1 MAQANANEYWS
12 ENVKEHFHTP
22 PGTFTQDAEEITNI
36 LLKVSD
42 GNATL
47 ALRRLL
53 FYMNRA
59 GSRLGNAEQLEK
71 AKKRGDKT
79 ENALPA
85 QMDFLHV
92 HTAISSFPM
101 LPFIII

>member
-59 GSRLGNAEQLEK
+59 GSATPNSW
-71 AKKRGDKT
+71 KRQK
-79 ENALPA
+79 NVLK
-85 QMDFLHV
+85 
-92 HTAISSFPM
+92 S
-101 LPFIII
+101 

>member
-59 GSRLGNAEQLEK
+59 GAAGSATPNSW
-71 AKKRGDKT
+71 KRQKS
-79 ENALPA
+79 ALK
-85 QMDFLHV
+85 
-92 HTAISSFPM
+92 S
-101 LPFIII
+101 

>member
-59 GSRLGNAEQLEK
+59 GQPARQRRTAGKGKK
-71 AKKRGDKT
+71 A
-79 ENALPA
+79 P
-85 QMDFLHV
+85 
-92 HTAISSFPM
+92 
-101 LPFIII
+101 

>member
-53 FYMNRA
+53 FYMN
-59 GSRLGNAEQLEK
+59 
-71 AKKRGDKT
+71 
-79 ENALPA
+79 
-85 QMDFLHV
+85 
-92 HTAISSFPM
+92 
-101 LPFIII
+101 

>member
-53 FYMNRA
+53 FYMNR
-59 GSRLGNAEQLEK
+59 LGNAEQLEK
-71 AKKRGDKT
+71 AKKRLEELIEQNHETLK
-79 ENALPA
+79 N
-85 QMDFLHV
+85 
-92 HTAISSFPM
+92 
-101 LPFIII
+101 

>member
-1 MAQANANEYWS
+1 MPHAGLISVLLNSSKEAAMAQANANEYWS

-71 AKKRGDKT
+71 AKT
-79 ENALPA
+79 
-85 QMDFLHV
+85 
-92 HTAISSFPM
+92 S
-101 LPFIII
+101 

>member
-1 MAQANANEYWS
+1 MEEEKRAERHRSGGRFRRIKLFPASAGI
-12 ENVKEHFHTP
+12 FFPDIFAHTP

-71 AKKRGDKT
+71 AKKRLEELIEQNHETLK
-79 ENALPA
+79 N
-85 QMDFLHV
+85 
-92 HTAISSFPM
+92 
-101 LPFIII
+101 

>member
-59 GSRLGNAEQLEK
+59 GTDWLFEYRFHIFGIFPGSRLGNAEQLEK
-71 AKKRGDKT
+71 AKKRLEELIEQNHETLK
-79 ENALPA
+79 N
-85 QMDFLHV
+85 
-92 HTAISSFPM
+92 
-101 LPFIII
+101 

>member
-12 ENVKEHFHTP
+12 ENVKELFHTP

-42 GNATL
+42 GNATR

-71 AKKRGDKT
+71 AKKRLEELIEQNHETLK
-79 ENALPA
+79 N
-85 QMDFLHV
+85 
-92 HTAISSFPM
+92 
-101 LPFIII
+101 

>member
-1 MAQANANEYWS
+1 MQMNTG
-12 ENVKEHFHTP
+12 VKTSRNHFQTP

-59 GSRLGNAEQLEK
+59 GRRLGNAEQLEK
-71 AKKRGDKT
+71 AKNVLK
-79 ENALPA
+79 
-85 QMDFLHV
+85 
-92 HTAISSFPM
+92 S
-101 LPFIII
+101 

>member
-53 FYMNRA
+53 FYMNRPAA
-59 GSRLGNAEQLEK
+59 GSATPNSW
-71 AKKRGDKT
+71 KT
-79 ENALPA
+79 QKNVLK
-85 QMDFLHV
+85 
-92 HTAISSFPM
+92 S
-101 LPFIII
+101 

>member
-22 PGTFTQDAEEITNI
+22 PCTFTQDAEEITNI

-53 FYMNRA
+53 FYMSRA
-59 GSRLGNAEQLEK
+59 GSRLGNAEQLKK
-71 AKKRGDKT
+71 AKKRLEELIEQNHETLK
-79 ENALPA
+79 N
-85 QMDFLHV
+85 
-92 HTAISSFPM
+92 
-101 LPFIII
+101 

>member
-1 MAQANANEYWS
+1 MQMNTG
-12 ENVKEHFHTP
+12 VKTSRNIFI

-71 AKKRGDKT
+71 AKKRLEELIEQNHETLK
-79 ENALPA
+79 N
-85 QMDFLHV
+85 
-92 HTAISSFPM
+92 
-101 LPFIII
+101 

>member
-59 GSRLGNAEQLEK
+59 GSRLG
-71 AKKRGDKT
+71 
-79 ENALPA
+79 
-85 QMDFLHV
+85 
-92 HTAISSFPM
+92 
-101 LPFIII
+101 IINKGGTYGKQHANQF